1 MASTFPHKSRR
12 PRACGDPYAV
22 SSRWGTVGETFCN
35 YQSRWLWVPAFAGTT
50 GGEMRLRHSGR
61 CFVLPRPALRGERV
75 GVRGSCHAFGRA
87 EHPPHPKP
95 SASTSPRKRGEA
107 RKRRLSMNREAAA
120 YRVARSRRAMT
131 AEFDVTDCAS
141 GRRPRARGDPY
152 AVSSRWGTVGETF
165 CNYQS
170 RWLWV
175 PAFAGTTGGEMRLRH
190 SGRCFVLPRPALR
203 GERVG
208 VRGSF
213 HAFGRAESP
222 PHPKPSASTS
232 PRQRGEARKRR
243 LSMNRGAAACRVAR
257 SRQAMTAEFDVVAPG
272 RRPRAR
278 GDPYAVYFRH
288 GTRLETFH
296 SHEGR
301 WLWVPAFAG
310 T

>member
-175 PAFAGTTGGEMRLRH
+175 TAFAGKTGGEMRPRQ
-190 SGRCFVLPRPALR
+190 SRRCFVLPRPALR
-203 GERVG
+203 VERVG
-208 VRGSF
+208 VRGSC

-222 PHPKPSASTS
+222 PHRKPSASTS
-232 PRQRGEARKRR
+232 PRKRGEARKRR
-243 LSMNRGAAACRVAR
+243 LSVNREAAAYWVAR
-257 SRQAMTAEFDVVAPG
+257 SRRAMTAEFDVTDCASG
-272 RRPRAR
+272 RRPGDRR
-278 GDPYAVYFRH
+278 DPYAVHPRF
-288 GTRLETFH
+288 GTRVETFRN
-296 SHEGR
+296 HER
-301 WLWVPAFAG
+301 R
-310 T
+310 